1 MNPKAPLS
9 PDRPRT
15 VRFGVFEFNLTT
27 LELKNDGRLVSMQQ
41 QPASLL
47 QFLVLRANR
56 VVSREELQNA
66 IWPTGTHV
74 EFNDGLNTAI
84 NRIRRALSDSAEEP
98 RFIQTIPRVGYRF
111 VAPVEH
117 VLTGPDADLE
127 LAPFPPQPEIAAPV
141 QSPPARRTRIARPVG
156 AAIAIAVVITVAIVW
171 QINRRQSPVLAGER
185 QVIRYTITLPPEHA
199 VLSLAISPRGDQ
211 LVYQS
216 PSAGTTALYRRF
228 LDSDQSRLIAGTD
241 DARAPFFSPDGS
253 QIGFYTRQRLRIVTL
268 SGVRDL
274 TNITG
279 TDEITRAFWADD
291 GYIYFNNQAGRLPGI
306 WRIPEKGGAPELV
319 LSGSETPKGIEF
331 IFTQQLIPG
340 TNSLLY
346 STVLTPRDRGLR
358 VISPGDPRTDP
369 ILARAMGGQY
379 LPTGHLLY
387 YLTGNLMAVPFNAQ
401 RLRVTGTPAQV
412 VANVAQG
419 WGGAIAG
426 VSGTG
431 TLVYLA
437 QPELEQ
443 RTLAWIGRNGNP
455 TPLPI
460 APAAFEQVD
469 ISPDGGKLAVVRRDA
484 PERWSTWIHD
494 LHTHEWA
501 LLRESTIPRPRAI
514 WSPDSHSLV
523 VSSEQQNGDF
533 VNLYRVYL
541 DTAKKTERLTE
552 QPNFGQFP
560 TSWSAQANTILFEEG
575 VHPATKGDLL
585 ALPLDGR
592 GRSTPFVALPGW
604 DLDAVFS
611 PDGKWVA
618 YTSDVSGKS
627 EIYVSPYPPGAQ
639 PERLSTHGGTGPQWA
654 RTSGNVLYVEP
665 NTGVMEVAVQGG
677 RKLREPKRLF
687 AAGFMAR
694 TDIWTRGYSLAPDGR
709 LLVIRPA
716 TAAEPKPAQI
726 QVVVNWTQK
735 LKELSPVP

>member
-1 MNPKAPLS
+1 
-9 PDRPRT
+9 
-15 VRFGVFEFNLTT
+15 
-27 LELKNDGRLVSMQQ
+27 
-41 QPASLL
+41 
-47 QFLVLRANR
+47 
-56 VVSREELQNA
+56 
-66 IWPTGTHV
+66 
-74 EFNDGLNTAI
+74 
-84 NRIRRALSDSAEEP
+84 
-98 RFIQTIPRVGYRF
+98 
-111 VAPVEH
+111 
-117 VLTGPDADLE
+117 
-127 LAPFPPQPEIAAPV
+127 
-141 QSPPARRTRIARPVG
+141 
-156 AAIAIAVVITVAIVW
+156 
-171 QINRRQSPVLAGER
+171 
-185 QVIRYTITLPPEHA
+185 
-199 VLSLAISPRGDQ
+199 
-211 LVYQS
+211 
-216 PSAGTTALYRRF
+216 
-228 LDSDQSRLIAGTD
+228 
-241 DARAPFFSPDGS
+241 
-253 QIGFYTRQRLRIVTL
+253 
-268 SGVRDL
+268 
-274 TNITG
+274 
-279 TDEITRAFWADD
+279 
-291 GYIYFNNQAGRLPGI
+291 
-306 WRIPEKGGAPELV
+306 
-319 LSGSETPKGIEF
+319 
-331 IFTQQLIPG
+331 
-340 TNSLLY
+340 
-346 STVLTPRDRGLR
+346 
-358 VISPGDPRTDP
+358 
-369 ILARAMGGQY
+369 MGGQY

-387 YLTGNLMAVPFNAQ
+387 YLTGNLMAVPFDAQ

-443 RTLAWIGRNGNP
+443 RTLAWIDHNGNS
-455 TPLPI
+455 TPLSI

-469 ISPDGGKLAVVRRDA
+469 ISPDGGKLAIVRRDA
-484 PERWSTWIHD
+484 PDRWSIWISD
-494 LHTHEWA
+494 LHTHEWS

-575 VHPATKGDLL
+575 VHPATKGDLM

-618 YTSDVSGKS
+618 YSSDVSGKQ
-627 EIYVSPYPPGAQ
+627 EVYLSPYSPGAQ
-639 PERLSTHGGTGPQWA
+639 PERLSTNGGTGPQWS
-654 RTSGNVLYVEP
+654 RNSGNILYVEP
-665 NTGVMEVAVQGG
+665 GAGVMEVAVQSG
-677 RKLREPKRLF
+677 RKVREAKRLF
-687 AAGFMAR
+687 AASFLAR

-716 TAAEPKPAQI
+716 TSAGPKPAQI

-735 LKELSPVP
+735 LKELSPLP